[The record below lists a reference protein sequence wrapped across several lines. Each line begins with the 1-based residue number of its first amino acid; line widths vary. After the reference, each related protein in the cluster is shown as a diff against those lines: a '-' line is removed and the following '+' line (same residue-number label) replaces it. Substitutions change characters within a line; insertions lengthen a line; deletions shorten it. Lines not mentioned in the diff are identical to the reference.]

1 MVDLDVAAIDV
12 VALVIDLQSVAAV
25 HVLLDVLLRKRFAV
39 LPEINV
45 VHHHARVLFLP
56 GTGVLNG

>member
-25 HVLLDVLLRKRFAV
+25 HVLLDVLRRNRFAA

-45 VHHHARVLFLP
+45 VHHHARFLFYREREC
-56 GTGVLNG
+56 